1 MVAIEPEK
9 CVDVEKVPHLV
20 AAVIVDQRIPVLVKA
35 LARVGVFIQV
45 RSVETGETVRIGANV
60 AWHPVEQEAD
70 AGPMAADDERG
81 ASLAPTEA
89 AVRRTQPTAQVTHGP
104 TNGKLG
110 DRR

>member
-45 RSVETGETVRIGANV
+45 RSVETGETVRIGGKV
-60 AWHPVEQEAD
+60 AWHPVEQDAD
-70 AGPMAADDERG
+70 AGQLAAVDERG
-81 ASLAPTEA
+81 ESLGTTEIGRASCRER
-89 AVRRTQPTAQVTHGP
+89 VFQSV
-104 TNGKLG
+104 
-110 DRR
+110 